1 MVAAEVAGGGPSP
14 LGVGLDA
21 LAPSRAHATGELR
34 LVRALVRGGERHVK
48 RVGRRGAHDAG
59 GANIAIG
66 AGRDGGVPVLLALA
80 EVEARAPVEH
90 HGEISVVVVV
100 RDATARGG
108 GAQHAAEVRVE
119 EKVRGDESVHPIVR
133 HDRDARVVDDA
144 GRGGDVVGGRV
155 QPRLRREK
163 REAIHVGR

>member
-1 MVAAEVAGGGPSP
+1 M
-14 LGVGLDA
+14 
-21 LAPSRAHATGELR
+21 
-34 LVRALVRGGERHVK
+34 K

-59 GANIAIG
+59 GANIALG
-66 AGRDGGVPVLLALA
+66 AGRRGGVPVLLALA

-90 HGEISVVVVV
+90 HGEVGVVMVV

-108 GAQHAAEVRVE
+108 GAQHAVEVRVE

-133 HDRDARVVDDA
+133 HDQDARVVA
-144 GRGGDVVGGRV
+144 AAERGGDVVGGRV

-163 REAIHVGR
+163 RETIHVGR